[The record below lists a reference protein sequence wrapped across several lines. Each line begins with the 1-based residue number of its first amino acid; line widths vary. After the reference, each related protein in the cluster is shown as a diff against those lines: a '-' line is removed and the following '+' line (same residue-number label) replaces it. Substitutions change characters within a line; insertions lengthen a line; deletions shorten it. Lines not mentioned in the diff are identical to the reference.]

1 MWNMN
6 CAYLGEV
13 FDNIVKI
20 WVDVGKFKFSFK
32 LKKVVKFYK
41 RYCKNKVTM
50 MRIDEEKVRWSLEE
64 AQILFH
70 FDLNNSTFQEQ
81 VALICNTFQAY
92 EFKILKGQ
100 QVWS

>member
-20 WVDVGKFKFSFK
+20 WVDVRKFKFFSK
-32 LKKVVKFYK
+32 LKKAVKFYK
-41 RYCKNKVTM
+41 GYCKNKVTR

-64 AQILFH
+64 AQLF
-70 FDLNNSTFQEQ
+70 FSF
-81 VALICNTFQAY
+81 
-92 EFKILKGQ
+92 
-100 QVWS
+100 